1 MKNPIIFQNIPCTL
15 VTGFLGAGKTTVINQ
30 LLASKPDDERWA
42 LLINEFGRIGI
53 DGALLASSQDND
65 LEQKNIAI
73 REVSGGCICCT
84 SQLPL
89 QITISRLLSE
99 HHPQRLLIE
108 PTGLAHPRELILQL
122 SAPYWQTALKMN
134 AVITVMSGEQWQQ
147 IKYRDHDGFQA
158 HVRDADVL
166 IINRYTQ
173 LNISE
178 KQVLVEW
185 ITKLN
190 SQVKIIWAASGLT
203 TSKTTNS
210 SDVHSS
216 DVHSSDV
223 HSSDVHSS
231 DVHSSDGL
239 VADGLVAD
247 AYSKTLNDQLNQPS
261 SIISNQRK
269 VSISNPKK
277 SMIGLQSQASSLAT
291 VPSSSSSTDETE
303 AQANPQTSADSDL
316 PYRYHEEQQD
326 FQLAGWRL
334 PAHYILNADDLQNWL
349 LALPN
354 WQRIKGVVHTSDGW
368 MQINFNPGSLTTK
381 TIDPQ
386 TDSRLEIILQLDNTA
401 DTHAVDKATG
411 KSETENDAKASSL
424 LIDWEEC
431 DRELMALVI

>member
-1 MKNPIIFQNIPCTL
+1 MSLFVKNPIIFQNIPCTL

-30 LLASKPDDERWA
+30 LLASKPDDEHWA

-89 QITISRLLSE
+89 QIAISRLLSD
-99 HHPQRLLIE
+99 HHAQRLLIE

-122 SAPYWQTALKMN
+122 SAPHWQTALKMN
-134 AVITVMSGEQWQQ
+134 AVITVLSGEQWQQ

-173 LNISE
+173 LDTSE

-190 SQVKIIWAASGLT
+190 SQVKIIWAASELT
-203 TSKTTNS
+203 APETTDS

-216 DVHSSDV
+216 DKF
-223 HSSDVHSS
+223 
-231 DVHSSDGL
+231 
-239 VADGLVAD
+239 VANKLVAD
-247 AYSKTLNDQLNQPS
+247 AYSSTLNDQLNKPS

-269 VSISNPKK
+269 VSISNPTK
-277 SMIGLQSQASSLAT
+277 SMIAVQSQANSLAT
-291 VPSSSSSTDETE
+291 LPSSSSSTDESE

-386 TDSRLEIILQLDNTA
+386 TDSRLEIILQLGNTV
-401 DTHAVDKATG
+401 DTNAVDKATE
-411 KSETENDAKASSL
+411 KSETENDAKASSV

>member
-1 MKNPIIFQNIPCTL
+1 MFGYSQTRADMMSILVKKPIIFQNIPCTL

-30 LLASKPDDERWA
+30 LLATKPNDERWA

-53 DGALLASSQDND
+53 DGVLLASSQDND

-89 QITISRLLSE
+89 QIAISRLLSD

-122 SAPYWQTALKMN
+122 SAPHWQTALKMN
-134 AVITVMSGEQWQQ
+134 AVITVLNGEQWQQ
-147 IKYRDHDGFQA
+147 TKYRDHDGFQA

-166 IINRYTQ
+166 IINRYAQ
-173 LNISE
+173 LNTSE
-178 KQVLVEW
+178 KQSLIEW
-185 ITKLN
+185 IAKLN
-190 SQVKIIWAASGLT
+190 SQVKIIWAVSELIAAET
-203 TSKTTNS
+203 IDS
-210 SDVHSS
+210 SDVHLT
-216 DVHSSDV
+216 DN
-223 HSSDVHSS
+223 
-231 DVHSSDGL
+231 
-239 VADGLVAD
+239 LVAD
-247 AYSKTLNDQLNQPS
+247 AYSTTLNDQLNKPS

-269 VSISNPKK
+269 VSIAHPQK
-277 SMIGLQSQASSLAT
+277 SLIGLQSQANSLAAA
-291 VPSSSSSTDETE
+291 PSSSSSTDETE
-303 AQANPQTSADSDL
+303 AQASANSDL

-334 PAHYILNADDLQNWL
+334 PAHYILNADDLQDWL

-368 MQINFNPGSLTTK
+368 MQINFNPGSLTTR

-386 TDSRLEIILQLDNTA
+386 TDSRLEIILQLDV
-401 DTHAVDKATG
+401 AVDTAT
-411 KSETENDAKASSL
+411 ETEHDAKASAAS
-424 LIDWEEC
+424 INWEDC
-431 DRELMALVI
+431 DRKLMAMVV

>member
-1 MKNPIIFQNIPCTL
+1 MMSLFVKNPIIFQNIPCTL

-30 LLASKPDDERWA
+30 LLATKSDDERWA

-89 QITISRLLSE
+89 QIAISRLLSE

-122 SAPYWQTALKMN
+122 SAPHWQTALKMN
-134 AVITVMSGEQWQQ
+134 AVITVLSGEQWQQ
-147 IKYRDHDGFQA
+147 IRYRDHDGFQA
-158 HVRDADVL
+158 HVHDADVL
-166 IINRYTQ
+166 IINRYVQ
-173 LNISE
+173 LDTNE
-178 KQVLVEW
+178 KQALVEW

-190 SQVKIIWAASGLT
+190 SQVKIIWAASGLMASET
-203 TSKTTNS
+203 TAS

-216 DVHSSDV
+216 DKF
-223 HSSDVHSS
+223 
-231 DVHSSDGL
+231 
-239 VADGLVAD
+239 VANKLVAD
-247 AYSKTLNDQLNQPS
+247 AYSSTLNDQLNKPS

-269 VSISNPKK
+269 ISIAHPQK
-277 SMIGLQSQASSLAT
+277 SMIGVQSQANSLAAA
-291 VPSSSSSTDETE
+291 PSSSSSTDDGA
-303 AQANPQTSADSDL
+303 AQSSADSDL

-368 MQINFNPGSLTTK
+368 MKINFNPGSLTTR

-386 TDSRLEIILQLDNTA
+386 TDSRLEIILQLGNTV
-401 DTHAVDKATG
+401 DTNAVDKATE
-411 KSETENDAKASSL
+411 KSETENDAKASSA

>member
-30 LLASKPDDERWA
+30 LLATKPNDERWA

-65 LEQKNIAI
+65 LEQQNIAM

-89 QITISRLLSE
+89 QIAISRLLND

-122 SAPYWQTALKMN
+122 SAPHWQTALQMN
-134 AVITVMSGEQWQQ
+134 AVITVLSGEQWQQ

-166 IINRYTQ
+166 IVNRYVQ
-173 LNISE
+173 LDTIE
-178 KQVLVEW
+178 KQALVEW

-190 SQVKIIWAASGLT
+190 SQVKIIWVVSELIAAET
-203 TSKTTNS
+203 IDS

-216 DVHSSDV
+216 DKFVV
-223 HSSDVHSS
+223 NK
-231 DVHSSDGL
+231 L
-239 VADGLVAD
+239 VTD
-247 AYSKTLNDQLNQPS
+247 AYSSTLNDQLNQPS

-269 VSISNPKK
+269 VTISNPKK
-277 SMIGLQSQASSLAT
+277 SMIGLQSPANSLAT
-291 VPSSSSSTDETE
+291 VPSSSSSTDETK
-303 AQANPQTSADSDL
+303 AQASADSDL

-354 WQRIKGVVHTSDGW
+354 WERIKGVVHTYDGW
-368 MQINFNPGSLTTK
+368 MKINFNPGSLTTR

-386 TDSRLEIILQLDNTA
+386 TDSRLEIILQLGNTV

-411 KSETENDAKASSL
+411 KSETENDAKVSL
-424 LIDWEEC
+424 ALIDWEEC

>member
-1 MKNPIIFQNIPCTL
+1 MSLFVKNPIIFQNLPCTL

-30 LLASKPDDERWA
+30 LLATKPDDERWA

-89 QITISRLLSE
+89 QIAISRLLSD

-122 SAPYWQTALKMN
+122 SAPHWQTALKMN
-134 AVITVMSGEQWQQ
+134 AVITVLSGEQWQQ

-173 LNISE
+173 LDTSE
-178 KQVLVEW
+178 KQTLVEW
-185 ITKLN
+185 ITTLN

-203 TSKTTNS
+203 ASETTDS

-216 DVHSSDV
+216 DKFVANK
-223 HSSDVHSS
+223 
-231 DVHSSDGL
+231 L
-239 VADGLVAD
+239 VAGT
-247 AYSKTLNDQLNQPS
+247 YSTTLNDQLNKPS
-261 SIISNQRK
+261 SIISKQRK
-269 VSISNPKK
+269 VSISNPTK
-277 SMIGLQSQASSLAT
+277 SMIGLQSQANSLAT
-291 VPSSSSSTDETE
+291 VPSSSLSTDESE

-334 PAHYILNADDLQNWL
+334 PAHYILNADDLQDWL

-386 TDSRLEIILQLDNTA
+386 TDSRLEIILQLGNTV
-401 DTHAVDKATG
+401 DTNSIDKATE
-411 KSETENDAKASSL
+411 KSETENDAKASSI
-424 LIDWEEC
+424 LIDWEKC

>member
-30 LLASKPDDERWA
+30 LLATKPDDERWA

-53 DGALLASSQDND
+53 DGALLASSQDNE

-89 QITISRLLSE
+89 QIAISRLLSE

-122 SAPYWQTALKMN
+122 SAPHWQTALKMN
-134 AVITVMSGEQWQQ
+134 AVITVLSGEQWQQ
-147 IKYRDHDGFQA
+147 IKYRDHDGYQA

-173 LNISE
+173 LNTSE

-185 ITKLN
+185 IAKLN
-190 SQVKIIWAASGLT
+190 SQVKIIWDASELT
-203 TSKTTNS
+203 ASEAIDS

-216 DVHSSDV
+216 DKF
-223 HSSDVHSS
+223 
-231 DVHSSDGL
+231 
-239 VADGLVAD
+239 VANKLVAD
-247 AYSKTLNDQLNQPS
+247 ASLSTLNDQLNQPS

-269 VSISNPKK
+269 VSISNHQK
-277 SMIGLQSQASSLAT
+277 SMIGLQSQANSLAT
-291 VPSSSSSTDETE
+291 VPSSSSFTDETK
-303 AQANPQTSADSDL
+303 AQTSADSDL

-349 LALPN
+349 LALLS

-368 MQINFNPGSLTTK
+368 LQINFNPGSLTTR

-386 TDSRLEIILQLDNTA
+386 TDSRLEIILQLGNTV
-401 DTHAVDKATG
+401 DTHAADKAIG
-411 KSETENDAKASSL
+411 KSETENDAKASSVL
-424 LIDWEEC
+424 LDWEKC

>member
-30 LLASKPDDERWA
+30 LLATKPDDERWA

-65 LEQKNIAI
+65 LEQKNISI

-89 QITISRLLSE
+89 QIAISRLLSE

-122 SAPYWQTALKMN
+122 SAPHWQTALKMN
-134 AVITVMSGEQWQQ
+134 AVITVLSGEQWQQ

-173 LNISE
+173 LDTSE
-178 KQVLVEW
+178 KQALLEW

-203 TSKTTNS
+203 ASEATDS
-210 SDVHSS
+210 SDKF
-216 DVHSSDV
+216 
-223 HSSDVHSS
+223 
-231 DVHSSDGL
+231 
-239 VADGLVAD
+239 VANKLVAD
-247 AYSKTLNDQLNQPS
+247 AYSSTLNDQLNQPS
-261 SIISNQRK
+261 SIISNQQK

-303 AQANPQTSADSDL
+303 AQASADSDL

-334 PAHYILNADDLQNWL
+334 PAHYVLDADDLQDWL

-368 MQINFNPGSLTTK
+368 MQINFNPGSLTTR

-386 TDSRLEIILQLDNTA
+386 TNSRLEIILQLDNTV
-401 DTHAVDKATG
+401 DTNAVDKATE
-411 KSETENDAKASSL
+411 KLETENGAKASSA

>member
-1 MKNPIIFQNIPCTL
+1 VKNPIIFQNIPCTL

-30 LLASKPDDERWA
+30 LLATKPDDERWA

-89 QITISRLLSE
+89 QIAISRLLSD

-122 SAPYWQTALKMN
+122 SAPHWQTALKMN
-134 AVITVMSGEQWQQ
+134 AVITVLSGEQWQQ

-166 IINRYTQ
+166 IINRYVQ
-173 LNISE
+173 LNTSE
-178 KQVLVEW
+178 KQALVEW

-190 SQVKIIWAASGLT
+190 SQVKIIWAASELMAPET
-203 TSKTTNS
+203 TDS
-210 SDVHSS
+210 SDKF
-216 DVHSSDV
+216 
-223 HSSDVHSS
+223 
-231 DVHSSDGL
+231 
-239 VADGLVAD
+239 VANKLVAD
-247 AYSKTLNDQLNQPS
+247 AYSSTLNDQLNKPS

-269 VSISNPKK
+269 ISIAHPQK
-277 SMIGLQSQASSLAT
+277 SMIGVQSQANSLAT
-291 VPSSSSSTDETE
+291 VPSLSASTDETE
-303 AQANPQTSADSDL
+303 AQVNADSDL

-386 TDSRLEIILQLDNTA
+386 TDSRLEVILQLGNTV
-401 DTHAVDKATG
+401 DTNAVDKATE
-411 KSETENDAKASSL
+411 KSEAENDAKASSV

-431 DRELMALVI
+431 DLELMALVI

>member
-30 LLASKPDDERWA
+30 LLATKPDDERWA

-53 DGALLASSQDND
+53 DGALLASSQDNE

-89 QITISRLLSE
+89 QIAISRLLSD

-122 SAPYWQTALKMN
+122 SAPHWQTALKMN
-134 AVITVMSGEQWQQ
+134 AVITVLSGEQWQQ

-166 IINRYTQ
+166 IINRYVQ
-173 LNISE
+173 LNTSE
-178 KQVLVEW
+178 KQALVEW

-190 SQVKIIWAASGLT
+190 SQVKIIWAASELT
-203 TSKTTNS
+203 APETTDS

-216 DVHSSDV
+216 DKF
-223 HSSDVHSS
+223 
-231 DVHSSDGL
+231 
-239 VADGLVAD
+239 VANKLVAD
-247 AYSKTLNDQLNQPS
+247 AYSKTLNEQLNQPS

-269 VSISNPKK
+269 ISIAHPQK
-277 SMIGLQSQASSLAT
+277 SMIGVQSQANSLAT
-291 VPSSSSSTDETE
+291 VPSLSASTDETE
-303 AQANPQTSADSDL
+303 AQVNADSDL

-334 PAHYILNADDLQNWL
+334 PAHYILNANDLQNWL

-386 TDSRLEIILQLDNTA
+386 TDSRLEVILQLGNTV
-401 DTHAVDKATG
+401 DTNAVDKATE
-411 KSETENDAKASSL
+411 KSEAENDAKASSV

-431 DRELMALVI
+431 DLELMALVI

>member
-1 MKNPIIFQNIPCTL
+1 MMSIPVKNSIIFQNIPCTL

-30 LLASKPDDERWA
+30 LLATKPNDERWA

-89 QITISRLLSE
+89 QIAISRLLSD

-122 SAPYWQTALKMN
+122 SASHWQTALQMN
-134 AVITVMSGEQWQQ
+134 TVMTVLSGEQWQH

-173 LNISE
+173 LDTSE
-178 KQVLVEW
+178 KQALVEW
-185 ITKLN
+185 IAKLN
-190 SQVKIIWAASGLT
+190 SHVKIIWTASGLT
-203 TSKTTNS
+203 ASETIDS

-216 DVHSSDV
+216 DKF
-223 HSSDVHSS
+223 
-231 DVHSSDGL
+231 
-239 VADGLVAD
+239 VANKLVAD
-247 AYSKTLNDQLNQPS
+247 AYSSTLNDQLNKPS

-269 VSISNPKK
+269 VSIAHPQK
-277 SMIGLQSQASSLAT
+277 SLIGLQSQANSLAAA
-291 VPSSSSSTDETE
+291 PSSSSSTDETE
-303 AQANPQTSADSDL
+303 AQTSADNDL

-334 PAHYILNADDLQNWL
+334 PAHYMLNADDLQNWL

-381 TIDPQ
+381 TINPQ
-386 TDSRLEIILQLDNTA
+386 TDSRLEIILQLDV
-401 DTHAVDKATG
+401 AVDTNAVDTATE
-411 KSETENDAKASSL
+411 KTETEHDAKASL
-424 LIDWEEC
+424 ALIDWEDC
-431 DRELMALVI
+431 DRELMAMVI

>member
-30 LLASKPDDERWA
+30 LLATKPDDERWA

-89 QITISRLLSE
+89 QIAISRLLSD

-122 SAPYWQTALKMN
+122 SAPHWQTALQMN
-134 AVITVMSGEQWQQ
+134 AVMTVLSGEQWQQ

-173 LNISE
+173 LDTND
-178 KQVLVEW
+178 KQALVEW

-190 SQVKIIWAASGLT
+190 SQVKIIWAASELT
-203 TSKTTNS
+203 APETTDS

-216 DVHSSDV
+216 DVHSSD
-223 HSSDVHSS
+223 S
-231 DVHSSDGL
+231 
-239 VADGLVAD
+239 LVAD

-269 VSISNPKK
+269 ISISNPQK
-277 SMIGLQSQASSLAT
+277 SMIGLQSPANSLAT
-291 VPSSSSSTDETE
+291 VPSSSSPTDGTE
-303 AQANPQTSADSDL
+303 AQSSADSDL

-368 MQINFNPGSLTTK
+368 MQMNFNPGSLTTR
-381 TIDPQ
+381 TIDPH
-386 TDSRLEIILQLDNTA
+386 TDSRLEIILQLDN
-401 DTHAVDKATG
+401 AVDTAIAKTES
-411 KSETENDAKASSL
+411 KDNTETSSA
-424 LIDWEEC
+424 LINWEEC

>member
-1 MKNPIIFQNIPCTL
+1 MSLFVKNPIIFQNIPCTL

-30 LLASKPDDERWA
+30 LLATKPDDERWA

-53 DGALLASSQDND
+53 DGALLARSQDNE

-89 QITISRLLSE
+89 QIAISRLLSE

-122 SAPYWQTALKMN
+122 SAPHWQTALKMN
-134 AVITVMSGEQWQQ
+134 AVITVLSGEQWQQ

-173 LNISE
+173 LDTSE
-178 KQVLVEW
+178 KQTLVEW
-185 ITKLN
+185 ITTLN
-190 SQVKIIWAASGLT
+190 SQVKIIWAASELMAPEA
-203 TSKTTNS
+203 SEAIDS

-216 DVHSSDV
+216 DTHSSD
-223 HSSDVHSS
+223 S
-231 DVHSSDGL
+231 L
-239 VADGLVAD
+239 VAGT
-247 AYSKTLNDQLNQPS
+247 YSTTLNDQLNQPS
-261 SIISNQRK
+261 SIISKQRK
-269 VSISNPKK
+269 VSISNPTK
-277 SMIGLQSQASSLAT
+277 SMIGLQSQANSLAT
-291 VPSSSSSTDETE
+291 VPLSSSSTDETE
-303 AQANPQTSADSDL
+303 AQASANSDL

-334 PAHYILNADDLQNWL
+334 PAHYILNADDLQDWL

-368 MQINFNPGSLTTK
+368 VQINFNPGSLTTR

-386 TDSRLEIILQLDNTA
+386 TDSRLEIILQLGNTVDTNAA
-401 DTHAVDKATG
+401 DTDIE
-411 KSETENDAKASSL
+411 ETESDAKASSV